1 MLAIQELHFTPHI
14 RDHVRPCLRDDL
26 KNVYKGLNR
35 QGVLLRHHFRYRSPA
50 CSIRSATMTEVSLL
64 AYVPDPYAVQTS
76 RFIIRGIASMLAGSD
91 ATGAERDGYAA
102 RISDFFQAF
111 PDLARYRVRQQ
122 ESLLTNGNVASL
134 FGNRRLRTTTGDRLS
149 PKEERWALN
158 QPVQSTA
165 SLIFKE
171 ALIAII
177 ADFGVEPVTL
187 PVHDAVL
194 LQFPD
199 DADFARP
206 VERASEIM
214 VHAFERRIRG
224 VTARIKAGDFAD

>member
-64 AYVPDPYAVQTS
+64 AYVPDPFAVQTS

-122 ESLLTNGNVASL
+122 ESLLANGNVASL
-134 FGNRRLRTTTGDRLS
+134 FGNRRLRTTTGDRL
-149 PKEERWALN
+149 E
-158 QPVQSTA
+158 A
-165 SLIFKE
+165 SRVFRRLSGLTQ
-171 ALIAII
+171 AAISR
-177 ADFGVEPVTL
+177 VS
-187 PVHDAVL
+187 
-194 LQFPD
+194 
-199 DADFARP
+199 
-206 VERASEIM
+206 RA
-214 VHAFERRIRG
+214 A
-224 VTARIKAGDFAD
+224 